1 MKNKT
6 LRILL
11 IISVILNLY
20 LFGVAVNYVV
30 VADDYCNTVNL
41 GIKTNNIAID
51 LINTLKQD
59 LNLSSENIQKL
70 ERIDCPITK
79 YEGGKI

>member
-1 MKNKT
+1 MKKKT
-6 LRILL
+6 LGILL
-11 IISVILNLY
+11 IISIVLNLY

-30 VADDYCNTVNL
+30 VADDYCVAANL

-51 LINTLKQD
+51 LINTLKKD
-59 LNLSSENIQKL
+59 LNLSSENIKKL

-79 YEGGKI
+79 YEGGKT